1 MTEQSTTV
9 PLWMR
14 ATLWFSATRVGAWL
28 LTRTLPRLDRAL
40 LRLSDGDVSIAR
52 VISALGGPVI
62 QLTTIGAK
70 TGKERTVP
78 VFGLRDGDRW
88 VVLASNWGRERH
100 PAWYHNLRANPE
112 LEVTFRGDTGEYV
125 AREATGEERERY
137 LDRLHELNP
146 AVDTYQSRSG
156 DRPLPVMLL
165 SPADDEPD
173 TDEADH

>member
-1 MTEQSTTV
+1 MDQQSTAV

-14 ATLWFSATRVGAWL
+14 ATLRFSGTRAGTWL
-28 LTRTLPRLDRAL
+28 LTRTLPPLDRTL

-70 TGKERTVP
+70 SGKERTVP

-100 PAWYHNLRANPE
+100 PAWYHNLKANPE
-112 LEVTFRGDTGEYV
+112 VAVSFRGETNEYV
-125 AREATGEERERY
+125 AREATGEDRERY

-146 AVDTYQSRSG
+146 AVDTYQERSG
-156 DRPLPVMLL
+156 DRPLPVMVL
-165 SPADDEPD
+165 SPAE
-173 TDEADH
+173 EESEN